1 MNESPLK
8 TPPKQI
14 HIQNDRFVF
23 GAVILGLLCLCA
35 AIYPLKETFI
45 GELFA
50 ADFGIFN
57 NLTVIIY
64 LLSIAVIALG
74 LAEGRLEW
82 IKVFQQGLR
91 QGMRRIAPNLGMIVF
106 GVFMIGEQV
115 NWLIPLSGGES
126 SQDTIM
132 SVQDALIASFSA
144 TPEKAGLE
152 AAMAIGIARFVLI
165 FGALYALGFMV
176 IKGKKLRGVIE
187 NPHNKDAVFYGGC
200 FLIFWLFGM
209 VLRTGACSG
218 FAIFEKGTSLAQ
230 AVCLAFYCVTE
241 FQKERTAHNQGVLRT
256 KKV

>member
-8 TPPKQI
+8 TPSTKI

-23 GAVILGLLCLCA
+23 GAVILCLLCLCA

-45 GELFA
+45 GELCA

-64 LLSIAVIALG
+64 LLSIAVMALG
-74 LAEGRLEW
+74 LAESRSEW

-115 NWLIPLSGGES
+115 YWLIPLWGGES

-152 AAMAIGIARFVLI
+152 AAMAIGIVRFVLI
-165 FGALYALGFMV
+165 FAALYAVGFTV
-176 IKGKKLRGVIE
+176 IKREKLRDVIA

-209 VLRTGACSG
+209 VLRVDAGSG
-218 FAIFEKGTSLAQ
+218 FAVFEKGMNTAQSLC
-230 AVCLAFYCVTE
+230 VLFYSTISLKQVR
-241 FQKERTAHNQGVLRT
+241 KNLN
-256 KKV
+256 